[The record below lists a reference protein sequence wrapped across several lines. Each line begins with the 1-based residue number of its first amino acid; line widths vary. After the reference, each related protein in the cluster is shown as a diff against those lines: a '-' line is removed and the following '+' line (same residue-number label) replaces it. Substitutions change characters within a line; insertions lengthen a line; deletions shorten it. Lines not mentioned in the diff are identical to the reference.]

1 VLYAADGQGTSPL
14 LTRFYLKETTKK
26 GDLMNIYNLS
36 RAWFNF
42 SFENPEIVKP
52 NHTALYFFII
62 EHCNRLGWK
71 EKFGLPSTMAMEAV
85 GIKSYNTYI
94 TTLNDLISFGF
105 VNLIQK
111 SKNQYSSNIV
121 AISNF
126 DKAHDKALDKALIKH
141 ASKQSESTI
150 QSIDSINKQYY
161 NNTNSQINKLDYA
174 ELIQSGNFLFF
185 LEENNLQIIA
195 LVKNTEALPEQK
207 PKHLQNSKIKK
218 EITTPEILDLISY
231 SKNYFDEKYIAGS
244 EKIFDELIRID
255 QYKPEEMKKAIRQ
268 GKEDVFWTKN
278 FLTPKKLRS
287 KDKNG
292 VLFIDIF
299 LKLTPVPTQAQNGSI
314 ADKKYASGMKNSS
327 FD

>member
-1 VLYAADGQGTSPL
+1 
-14 LTRFYLKETTKK
+14 
-26 GDLMNIYNLS
+26 MNIYNLS

-174 ELIQSGNFLFF
+174 ELIQSENFLFF
-185 LEENNLQIIA
+185 LEENNLQIIS
-195 LVKNTEALPEQK
+195 NTNTCSTNA
-207 PKHLQNSKIKK
+207 KHESNKKEIYSSKIKK
-218 EITTPEILDLISY
+218 EKKETIISPEIQDLMLFSE
-231 SKNYFDEKYIAGS
+231 KYFEKKYIAKS
-244 EKIFDELIRID
+244 TKTFDELLRID
-255 QYKPEEMKKAIRQ
+255 EYTTDQIKKAIKQ
-268 GKEDVFWTKN
+268 GKENEYYGSYFISPNKLRTKN
-278 FLTPKKLRS
+278 KKEE
-287 KDKNG
+287 
-292 VLFIDIF
+292 FYIDVYLSLSIRPGQ
-299 LKLTPVPTQAQNGSI
+299 TQNGGI
-314 ADKKYASGMKNSS
+314 ADKKYANGMKNSS